1 MNNTINDLTKKVEQH
16 KKKIERMTLNTSEF
30 AEVLGVSPNKARQLM
45 KSKDFPAITVG
56 SRKLVVISKLDSWL
70 DKNIGQVF

>member
-1 MNNTINDLTKKVEQH
+1 MDNIIHDLTNKVEQH

-45 KSKDFPAITVG
+45 RSKDFPAITIG
-56 SRKLVVISKLDSWL
+56 NRKLVVISKLDSWL